1 MKKMERSV
9 LLFLIFVLVLASG
22 ITYLALNQ
30 ASKSKDNEDDPKM
43 TVALVNEDQ
52 GAEFNGDNYQFGNE
66 FIKNIEKDDQQDW
79 FVVSRGVAENGLK
92 RNVYNMVIVIPN
104 DFTKKALSI
113 ESKTPEQVVVNY
125 KINATDNSNLKAA
138 AEKTASSILGEF
150 NRRIIDVYFA
160 SVLGNLHE
168 AQDNIGT
175 LVQKEQ
181 FYTNVYNN
189 SVHRP
194 LAGYTSQF
202 GAVQTNTKVSKDSFQ
217 GLQNL
222 LKGFENNIGQGVQ
235 TGNIYQSSF
244 KDFTNLQAANALDS
258 KGFSEQLMALDSQ
271 MNDGSVLQQL
281 EGLMAANKAINEQFH
296 TNEDQ
301 SANILSEAA
310 ALQSYLTNTKAEI
323 EKADTELAD
332 KLAADMQT
340 SIRDQVLKEIKNSS
354 DGEHT
359 VNLSGFFAQPDVTA
373 RNAIQRQI
381 NQLPSLNPED
391 LIGLPL
397 KDETITQ
404 LKNVM
409 AFTNKYNREFNFNP
423 NRNSDSIPLAD
434 QVERIKNSLINDGV
448 VLTDTVTLP
457 EDKKDGQEFT
467 LSIPKEFSVTQVIL
481 ALPNSNEMGYTE
493 PFAANNKIN
502 LPKTEE
508 GSFTVKVKVKLKEAD
523 KKVDVFQPITWNW
536 NLEQKDVTA
545 VDTPITPEIS
555 ETSEQNQTTTEQSS
569 DTAEPTNNIAAT
581 ESGNLMP
588 QIDAASLKNTDTPST
603 GETGTE
609 NQDHTAIPD
618 EANNNQSNDPSNSI
632 IKIKIVNNHITHQV
646 MSPLITDSSNVLV
659 NSSSATISDY
669 QKLMSLYNLYFGIGS
684 DQFNR
689 PDLVD
694 QLDQSSLS
702 DIASEDSLYYLFNKQ
717 DIVDILANYVAEQT
731 TEEMKQQTEEW
742 KSKMDTYLSLVND
755 ANDHSMQMADK
766 INQTIAQAELQNTTL
781 TKTLEDLSKWRGESL
796 NLQDAQS
803 KILLNG
809 NEEQSVVV
817 SLDSQLGSLLESS
830 LLLADQSKN
839 NLNSADHVYQTF
851 ETIDHQAKNIQASGA
866 NLVKQAD
873 DLSTNLTDKTLKDK
887 NFAANFA
894 GVLANSR
901 IGERPNE
908 NLLNFLSK
916 PVQTKNA
923 GLMMASDDTFTPYF
937 VVLICFIVSLFTAYV
952 LANHERKR
960 LNNDSFAEEQTL
972 VRQNTPMTIITAS
985 IGLVEGLVIGL
996 LSGYFLEINEGKFL
1010 LWVAMITLIMAA
1022 MLLASTYLLR
1032 QLKMAG
1038 MFVLLVILSLYL
1050 FLTDAIGLHFD
1061 PSSFAAQL
1069 RDYSPLQYIE
1079 TWLMKFGSGAAGSRT
1094 LIFSLV
1100 AVTVMSL
1107 VGHLFVTHRFGKNE
1121 EVIHEGVSES
1131 L

>member
-1 MKKMERSV
+1 MERSV

-22 ITYLALNQ
+22 STYLALNQ
-30 ASKSKDNEDDPKM
+30 AKKSKDNEADQKM

-92 RNVYNMVIVIPN
+92 RNVYNMMIVIPN

-125 KINATDNSNLKAA
+125 KINATDNSNLKAT

-189 SVHRP
+189 SIHRP

-217 GLQNL
+217 GLQDI
-222 LKGFENNIGQGVQ
+222 LKDFEKNIGQGVQ
-235 TGNIYQSSF
+235 TGNNYQSGF
-244 KDFTNLQAANALDS
+244 KDFTNLQAANVLASND
-258 KGFSEQLMALDSQ
+258 FSEQLMAFDSQ
-271 MNDGSVLQQL
+271 MNDGNVLQQL
-281 EGLMAANKAINEQFH
+281 EGLMAANRAINEQFH

-310 ALQSYLTNTKAEI
+310 ALQTYLTNTKEEI
-323 EKADTELAD
+323 EKADTELAE
-332 KLAADMQT
+332 KLAADIQT

-354 DGEHT
+354 DGEQSVH
-359 VNLSGFFAQPDVTA
+359 LSGFFAQPDATV
-373 RNAIQRQI
+373 RDAIQKQI
-381 NQLPSLNPED
+381 NQLPSLNPEG
-391 LIGLPL
+391 LNGLPL

-409 AFTNKYNREFNFNP
+409 AFTNKYNREFNFSP
-423 NRNSDSIPLAD
+423 SRNSDSIPLAD
-434 QVERIKNSLINDGV
+434 QVDQIENSLINDGV
-448 VLTDTVTLP
+448 MLTDTVTLP

-467 LSIPKEFSVTQVIL
+467 LSIPKEFSVTQVLL
-481 ALPNSNEMGYTE
+481 ALPNSNEMDYTE

-508 GSFTVKVKVKLKEAD
+508 GPFTVKVKVKLKEAD

-536 NLEQKDVTA
+536 KLEQKDVTD
-545 VDTPITPEIS
+545 VDTPITP

-569 DTAEPTNNIAAT
+569 DTAETTNAIAAT
-581 ESGNLMP
+581 ESKNLIA
-588 QIDAASLKNTDTPST
+588 QNDAASLKNTDIPSA

-609 NQDHTAIPD
+609 NQDNTAIPD
-618 EANNNQSNDPSNSI
+618 AASNNQNNDTSNSI
-632 IKIKIVNNHITHQV
+632 IKIKIVNNHIIHQV
-646 MSPLITDSSNVLV
+646 MSPLITDSADVLV
-659 NSSSATISDY
+659 NSSSATVSDY
-669 QKLMSLYNLYFGIGS
+669 QKLMSLYNLYFGIGI

-689 PDLVD
+689 PDLAG

-731 TEEMKQQTEEW
+731 AEEMKQQTEEM
-742 KSKMDTYLSLVND
+742 KSKMDTYLRLVND
-755 ANDHSMQMADK
+755 ANDHSVQMTDK
-766 INQTIAQAELQNTTL
+766 INQTIAQAEIQNTNL
-781 TKTLEDLSKWRGESL
+781 TKTLENLSKWREESL

-803 KILLNG
+803 KILLDDG
-809 NEEQSVVV
+809 EEQSAVL

-830 LLLADQSKN
+830 LVLADQSKS

-851 ETIDHQAKNIQASGA
+851 ETIDHQAKDIQASGT
-866 NLVKQAD
+866 NLVMQAD
-873 DLSTNLTDKTLKDK
+873 NLSNNLTNKTLKDK

-901 IGERPNE
+901 IGDRPNE

-923 GLMMASDDTFTPYF
+923 GIMMASDDTFTPYF

-952 LANHERKR
+952 LANNERKR

-972 VRQNTPMTIITAS
+972 VRQNTPITIITAS

-996 LSGYFLEINEGKFL
+996 LSGCLLEINEGKFL
-1010 LWVAMITLIMAA
+1010 LWVGMITLIMAA
-1022 MLLASTYLLR
+1022 MLVTSTYLLR

-1050 FLTDAIGLHFD
+1050 FLTDAIGLQFD

-1069 RDYSPLQYIE
+1069 GDYSPLQYIE
-1079 TWLMKFGSGAAGSRT
+1079 TWLMKFGSGAAGSRA

-1100 AVTVMSL
+1100 AVTGISL
-1107 VGHLFVTHRFGKNE
+1107 VGHLFVIHRFGKNE
-1121 EVIHEGVSES
+1121 EVIHDGVNEN